1 MVKVI
6 VNNQQ
11 GLVQYAGVGLQI
23 KNQVSLVGTQSIDA
37 PSAAEAV
44 AASTVLAS
52 SNLVLVT
59 QANNANDRIY
69 LPSPTE
75 VPLGTVITL
84 IDVEGNG
91 YELSSKGDGSTATT
105 INAVAVTDSAG
116 AYAKELAITAFATV
130 QAVKVSANG
139 WNVSVPPVTAAPD
152 A

>member
-1 MVKVI
+1 MVKVV
-6 VNNQQ
+6 VNNNK

-23 KNQVSLVGTQSIDA
+23 EDQVSLVGTQSIAAPAATAADA
-37 PSAAEAV
+37 TN
-44 AASTVLAS
+44 TVLAS

-69 LPSPTE
+69 LPSPTD

-84 IDVEGNG
+84 IDVEGSG
-91 YELSSKGDGSTATT
+91 YELSSKGDGTTATT
-105 INAVAVTDSAG
+105 INAVAVTNGAG